1 MSPERQRA
9 LAEAVRKLR
18 IMMER
23 AFRILRRQI
32 EDMSKAIDKA
42 ILKVGEGLVKG
53 GLLALSG
60 GHRSVSHYR
69 SLAEQ
74 MGLYQ
79 RYLNA
84 NHSIGWGWY
93 IGQHAR
99 SYSGRWTLRYS
110 DPHPELRPYL
120 GELLPLKWDFSDVDL
135 GP

>member
-1 MSPERQRA
+1 VSPERQRA

-18 IMMER
+18 VMMER

-32 EDMSKAIDKA
+32 EDMSKAIDRA
-42 ILKVGEGLVKG
+42 ILKVGEGMVKG

-79 RYLNA
+79 RYA
-84 NHSIGWGWY
+84 GVYSTAWG
-93 IGQHAR
+93 GSHHAR
-99 SYSGRWTLRYS
+99 SYSGHWTLRYP